1 MMSIRVVVSACL
13 APLLVASV
21 AAANPVA
28 PAERSQNPRNG
39 LIADVA
45 FGLNSAALGWSAQ
58 RKLARVAT
66 WAAANPDGTIVI
78 EGHASPDGDAAYNV
92 ELSLLRAN
100 TVRRELV
107 DAGIAG
113 DRLIVAGFGS
123 DSKVQ
128 RGSNRRVAIW
138 VTREDPEAA
147 LALVHARGAKVVRT
161 GEDGAEQVS
170 RR

>member
-21 AAANPVA
+21 AVANPAA
-28 PAERSQNPRNG
+28 PGERSQRPRNG

-45 FGLNSAALGWSAQ
+45 FGLSLAELGWGAQ
-58 RKLARVAT
+58 GQLARVAT
-66 WAAANPDGTIVI
+66 WATNNPTGTIVI
-78 EGHASPDGDAAYNV
+78 EGHASPDGDATYNV

-107 DAGIAG
+107 DAGIAA
-113 DRLIVAGFGS
+113 DRLIVAGFGAGPA
-123 DSKVQ
+123 VQ
-128 RGSNRRVAIW
+128 RGTNRRVAVW